1 MNNRDEPTPTTEEIC
16 DAEAKFAKLAALARA
31 VETPE
36 DQVALAGKL
45 IDEHGFGPMEASI
58 FIALE
63 RGGDRTTP
71 RTTTA
76 PL

>member
-1 MNNRDEPTPTTEEIC
+1 MNNRDEPTPTPEEIG

-45 IDEHGFGPMEASI
+45 IGTP
-58 FIALE
+58 
-63 RGGDRTTP
+63 P
-71 RTTTA
+71 RT
-76 PL
+76 